1 MSDAIAT
8 PTRRARR
15 EQDSNQFAIPQPED
29 IIMPRDGRLERPE
42 NIVSSE
48 GGIDKDYIDALVFA
62 EEPVSLILQESGEE
76 NAPTVQECWVNGRG
90 IEFLTDEG
98 KWRINWPG
106 LNEGFAPIGISFTT
120 KRKYVEILLKKR
132 SDKVRTVH
140 DDASVAY
147 PVNTVKRHTAH
158 MAPLSI
164 IEDKNPKGPEW
175 LRRIMRE
182 A

>member
-15 EQDSNQFAIPQPED
+15 EQDSNQFAIPQQPD
-29 IIMPRDGRLERPE
+29 IVMPLNGQIERPE
-42 NIVSSE
+42 NIVVSE
-48 GGIDKDYIDALVFA
+48 GAIDKEHMAILAFY
-62 EEPVSLILQESGEE
+62 EEPVCILLQESGEE
-76 NAPTVQECWVNGRG
+76 NAPTVQECRVNGRG

-98 KWRINWPG
+98 KWRINWPN
-106 LNEGFAPIGISFTT
+106 LPEGFAPIGIHFTT

-132 SDKVRTVH
+132 SDKVRTHH
-140 DDASVAY
+140 DDATVPY

-158 MAPLSI
+158 LAPLSV
-164 IEDKNPKGPEW
+164 IEDKSPKGREW
-175 LRRIMRE
+175 LRKCMSE